1 MDFSRVT
8 GFVKWK
14 KAADSEMEAAVADE
28 EVGPATSE
36 EPVAPDGPGDGASA
50 GCEEEQGE
58 EASLASRF
66 SKMNEYFC
74 SAADKLSGIFRET
87 FEIDKS
93 AEEIVDGIR
102 KSMPAPVSSVNEI
115 FDACK
120 REALQRAMAAFGLSP
135 VMMGLDASLE
145 RKFDDLSMDY
155 AEFRKEH
162 NLHSSENFKAMHRER
177 DDSKEQM
184 LFVDD
189 GYNSA
194 NLLDPRQADIE
205 HVISKNEYFDSVL
218 LRAGTDADELIEA
231 MNVSENLIYADKSF
245 NRSKGNADL
254 LEYMTKREATVDPD
268 DPNLLHYEIQGKD
281 VVING
286 EDARGVYEAAR
297 REMLKSKAA
306 AAKELGVAMASSG
319 ARLAVQQVVGLI
331 LVETIDIFVDEIR
344 DMSVNGNLFK
354 SEGLLKQLQSRASG
368 IGTRLARRFEER
380 DIFARARNLGIESG
394 IAGVLGILPQIFL
407 SILFRMPAF
416 ILSIIRECTLSAVR
430 CVRILLTPGVNNRYE
445 SIKVVMAG
453 TVTAVMG
460 VYIARVISS
469 AVSVVPLLNT
479 FNRQV
484 TDVLTG
490 VFVTSIPLS
499 AIYCFEKNKHLLT
512 FRVRESAPAVAESQ
526 PAQDGGG
533 AGPVPECVVPASFL
547 TETEGASG
555 EGEVAESS
563 PVPEAQGEEA
573 ARPGRE
579 GVAGSVRKAGRR
591 ALELLRLR
599 ERDAEAEA

>member
-1 MDFSRVT
+1 MDFSKVT
-8 GFVKWK
+8 GFAMRGKT
-14 KAADSEMEAAVADE
+14 ADSEME
-28 EVGPATSE
+28 PAGE
-36 EPVAPDGPGDGASA
+36 
-50 GCEEEQGE
+50 GE
-58 EASLASRF
+58 EFGTVVAEAQAGTDGVSASCEAEQVEATRLSDYF
-66 SKMNEYFC
+66 SMMNDYFS
-74 SAADKLSGIFRET
+74 SAAGKLSSIFRET

-120 REALQRAMAAFGLSP
+120 REALQRAMAAFGLSE
-135 VMMGLDASLE
+135 VMVSLDARLE
-145 RKFDDLSMDY
+145 KKFDDLSMDY

-184 LFVDD
+184 LFVED

-194 NLLDPRQADIE
+194 NLLDPHQADIE
-205 HVISKNEYFDSVL
+205 HVISKNEYFDSFL
-218 LRAGTDADELIEA
+218 LRAGTDAEGLIEA
-231 MNVSENLIYADKSF
+231 MNVNENLIYADKSF
-245 NRSKGNADL
+245 NRSKGNTDL
-254 LEYMTKREATVDPD
+254 LGYMARHEGTVDQD
-268 DPNLLHYEIQGKD
+268 DSQLVHYEIQGKD
-281 VVING
+281 VVIN
-286 EDARGVYEAAR
+286 EKDVRDRYEAAQ
-297 REMLKSKAA
+297 REMMKSKTA

-354 SEGLLKQLQSRASG
+354 SEGLLAQLQSRASG
-368 IGTRLARRFEER
+368 IGVRLRRRFEER
-380 DIFARARNLGIESG
+380 DIFARARSLGIESG

-430 CVRILLTPGVNNRYE
+430 CVRILLTHGVNRYE
-445 SIKVVMAG
+445 SIKIVMAG

-460 VYIARVISS
+460 VYIARIISV
-469 AVSVVPLLNT
+469 AVSGVPLLNA
-479 FNRQV
+479 FNRQA
-484 TDVLTG
+484 TEVLTG

-512 FRVRESAPAVAESQ
+512 FRVRESAPAVTVDPSAKNG
-526 PAQDGGG
+526 DGME
-533 AGPVPECVVPASFL
+533 PVPECV
-547 TETEGASG
+547 SG
-555 EGEVAESS
+555 EGDVTG
-563 PVPEAQGEEA
+563 PGLVQEAQDEET
-573 ARPGRE
+573 ARPCRT

-591 ALELLRLR
+591 AMELLRLR
-599 ERDAEAEA
+599 DCEAEAEA

>member
-1 MDFSRVT
+1 MDFSKVT
-8 GFVKWK
+8 GFVKRR
-14 KAADSEMEAAVADE
+14 KADAGEMEPEVAGE
-28 EVGPATSE
+28 EVGPVSSE
-36 EPVAPDGPGDGASA
+36 AEAAPDVPGDGAPACCEAEPGEAA
-50 GCEEEQGE
+50 G
-58 EASLASRF
+58 LASYF
-66 SKMNEYFC
+66 SRLNDCFS
-74 SAADKLSGIFRET
+74 SAAGKVSGIFRET

-93 AEEIVDGIR
+93 AEEIVEGIR
-102 KSMPAPVSSVNEI
+102 KSMPVPASSVNEI

-120 REALQRAMAAFGLSP
+120 REALQRAMGAFGLSP
-135 VMMGLDASLE
+135 VMVGLDAGLE
-145 RKFDDLSMDY
+145 NKFDDLSMDY
-155 AEFRKEH
+155 AEFRKEN
-162 NLHSSENFKAMHRER
+162 NLHSSANFKAMHRER

-189 GYNSA
+189 GYNSG

-205 HVISKNEYFDSVL
+205 HVISKNEYFDSFL
-218 LRAGTDADELIEA
+218 LRAGTDAEGLIEA

-245 NRSKGNADL
+245 NRSKGNTDL
-254 LEYMTKREATVDPD
+254 LGYMAKHEARVDPD

-286 EDARGVYEAAR
+286 KDARERYEAAQQ
-297 REMLKSKAA
+297 EMLKSKTA

-368 IGTRLARRFEER
+368 IGSKLKRRFEER
-380 DIFARARNLGIESG
+380 DIFARARSLGIESG

-430 CVRILLTPGVNNRYE
+430 CVRILLTPGVNRYE

-453 TVTAVMG
+453 TVTAVIG
-460 VYIARVISS
+460 VYVARVISV
-469 AVSVVPLLNT
+469 AVSGVPLLNA
-479 FNRQV
+479 FNRQA
-484 TDVLTG
+484 TEVLTG
-490 VFVTSIPLS
+490 VFVTTIPLS

-512 FRVRESAPAVAESQ
+512 FRVRESAPAVTADT
-526 PAQDGGG
+526 PAQDADG
-533 AGPVPECVVPASFL
+533 AEPVPECVAAPALL
-547 TETEGASG
+547 TELESADE
-555 EGEVAESS
+555 EGEATESGLVA
-563 PVPEAQGEEA
+563 EAQGEEG
-573 ARPGRE
+573 ARPERE

-591 ALELLRLR
+591 AMELLRLR

>member
-1 MDFSRVT
+1 MDFSKVT
-8 GFVKWK
+8 GFVKRK

-28 EVGPATSE
+28 EVGPDTSTV
-36 EPVAPDGPGDGASA
+36 PVAADVPGDGASV

-58 EASLASRF
+58 AAGLASRF
-66 SKMNEYFC
+66 SRMNDYFS
-74 SAADKLSGIFRET
+74 SAAGKLSGIFRET

-93 AEEIVDGIR
+93 AEEIVDDIR

-135 VMMGLDASLE
+135 VMIGLDASLE

-155 AEFRKEH
+155 AEFRQEH

-254 LEYMTKREATVDPD
+254 LEYMAKHEATVDPN

-286 EDARGVYEAAR
+286 KDARDRYEAAR

-306 AAKELGVAMASSG
+306 AAKELGAAMASSG

-430 CVRILLTPGVNNRYE
+430 CVRILLTPGVNRYE

-512 FRVRESAPAVAESQ
+512 FRVRESAPAVAENQS
-526 PAQDGGG
+526 AQDGGVEV
-533 AGPVPECVVPASFL
+533 PVPECVATATFVAEP
-547 TETEGASG
+547 EEASG
-555 EGEVAESS
+555 EGEAVEPELIS
-563 PVPEAQGEEA
+563 EAQGEEA
-573 ARPGRE
+573 ARPDRE
-579 GVAGSVRKAGRR
+579 GVAASVRKAGKR
-591 ALELLRLR
+591 AMELLRLR
-599 ERDAEAEA
+599 DRDAEAEA